1 MDIKYLFGRGAEQVR
16 RVAENVL
23 PKRFNP
29 IALNLKFYGYELA
42 RSLAAT
48 LPIREQREAQK
59 VGLACKPSTQADL
72 ESDWAAHWCAE
83 LKIPVIFH
91 RKVWE
96 LVYVLQAL
104 HDADLIRE
112 GARGL
117 GFGCG
122 REPIASYLASR
133 GIRSTITD
141 LPTGDARRA
150 QWSRNNQH
158 TTERDHAYFNHLVPY
173 SVFDELVEFQPVDMN
188 FIPEHLEG
196 YDFCW
201 SICAFE
207 HLGSI
212 ERGLIFVERAMR
224 VLKPGGLA
232 IHTTEFNFLDDK
244 RTLSY
249 GATVLFQRQHF
260 ETLAERLVGAGH
272 SVAPLDFNV
281 GSKPLDRF
289 IDMPPYPLSYT
300 EEMKRQFGEEAFHL
314 KLMIGNRP
322 CTCFGL
328 IVTRGSL

>member
-1 MDIKYLFGRGAEQVR
+1 MDIKHLFGRGAEHVR
-16 RVAENVL
+16 SVAENVL

-42 RSLAAT
+42 RSLAAA
-48 LPIREQREAQK
+48 LPIREHHQARK

-96 LVYVLQAL
+96 FVYVLQAL

-133 GIRSTITD
+133 GVRSTITD
-141 LPTGDARRA
+141 LPTSDARRA
-150 QWSRNNQH
+150 LWTRNDQH
-158 TTERDHAYFNHLVPY
+158 TTERDHAYFDHLVPY

-212 ERGLIFVERAMR
+212 ERGLVFVERAMR

-232 IHTTEFNFLDDK
+232 IHTTEFNFLDD
-244 RTLSY
+244 
-249 GATVLFQRQHF
+249 
-260 ETLAERLVGAGH
+260 
-272 SVAPLDFNV
+272 
-281 GSKPLDRF
+281 
-289 IDMPPYPLSYT
+289 
-300 EEMKRQFGEEAFHL
+300 
-314 KLMIGNRP
+314 
-322 CTCFGL
+322 
-328 IVTRGSL
+328 